1 VIEMMIRMRKLS
13 GTKMS
18 KDIDVDILREDRDER
33 RRLALEDTRILCPI
47 GCEHNCGA
55 DNCKNYK
62 GVGR

>member
-1 VIEMMIRMRKLS
+1 
-13 GTKMS
+13 MS

-33 RRLALEDTRILCPI
+33 RRLASMEDFVVVCHLQECPI

-62 GVGR
+62 GVVR